1 MARIELDVDTRDL
14 VTAEQRLQQDYT
26 VAVEQA
32 SRWLKNYIQRNH
44 LRGGGPPP
52 PSRNL
57 SVDKLRRISG
67 TLARQTV
74 LRPARK
80 IGRFVV
86 ASIYYGA
93 DYAGYH
99 IAESPRSSTRINRRT
114 GRSRT
119 YKTRV
124 HTNDIFLKTRDKL
137 LTIISRELNRR

>member
-1 MARIELDVDTRDL
+1 MA
-14 VTAEQRLQQDYT
+14 DYG
-26 VAVEQA
+26 VAIEQA
-32 SRWLKNYIQRNH
+32 TQFLINYIENNH

-57 SVDKLRRISG
+57 SADKLRRISG
-67 TLARQTV
+67 NLAKNV
-74 LRPARK
+74 HLRPARK
-80 IGRFVV
+80 MGRFLV
-86 ASIYYGA
+86 AGIYYGQN
-93 DYAGYH
+93 YAGYH

-137 LTIISRELNRR
+137 LTIISRELNRAR

>member
-1 MARIELDVDTRDL
+1 MA
-14 VTAEQRLQQDYT
+14 
-26 VAVEQA
+26 
-32 SRWLKNYIQRNH
+32 NYIQRNH

-57 SVDKLRRISG
+57 SADKLRRISG
-67 TLARQTV
+67 NLARQTV

-86 ASIYYGA
+86 AGIYYGA

-137 LTIISRELNRR
+137 LTIIGRELNRAR